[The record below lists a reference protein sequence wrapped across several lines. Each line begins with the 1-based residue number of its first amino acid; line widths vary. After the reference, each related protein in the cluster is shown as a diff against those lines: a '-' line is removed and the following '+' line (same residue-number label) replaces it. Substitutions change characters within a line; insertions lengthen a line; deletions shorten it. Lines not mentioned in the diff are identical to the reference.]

1 MNDFW
6 NTKEVEDSFM
16 GDDGLLHCSLC
27 GGALEVRLPE
37 YNEFFKSDKRPS
49 TCKCREEK
57 IRRDREEHERRE
69 HRQTV
74 ERYKGVC
81 FTDRR
86 MWDWTFEN
94 DDGTVPQMAMAKRYV
109 ENWDKVRQEHIGLL
123 LWGNLG
129 SGKTYMA
136 AAIANALLEQEKK
149 VLMTD
154 FARISNISK
163 FDAEEYVKSLDSYS
177 LLIID
182 DLGAEQDSDFALQNI
197 CNVINRRWTSG
208 KPLIVTTNL
217 DLASLKNVNEQELM
231 FARISDRI
239 LDMCRPIHMQTAESK
254 RVASGKHKHE
264 ILKEIFGK
272 EEPSDGND

>member
-1 MNDFW
+1 M
-6 NTKEVEDSFM
+6 E
-16 GDDGLLHCSLC
+16 L
-27 GGALEVRLPE
+27 
-37 YNEFFKSDKRPS
+37 
-49 TCKCREEK
+49 
-57 IRRDREEHERRE
+57 
-69 HRQTV
+69 V
-74 ERYKGVC
+74 ERNIGVC
-81 FTDRR
+81 FTERR

-163 FDAEEYVKSLDSYS
+163 FDADEYVKSLDSYA

-182 DLGAEQDSDFALQNI
+182 DLGAEQDSEFALQNI
-197 CNVINRRWTSG
+197 GNVINRRWTSG

-217 DLASLKNVNEQELM
+217 DLASIKNVKEQELM

-239 LDMCRPIHMQTAESK
+239 LDMCRPIHMETVESK

-272 EEPSDGND
+272 EEPSDGDD

>member
-1 MNDFW
+1 MNTFW
-6 NTKEVEDSFM
+6 NEREVEDSFM
-16 GDDGLLHCSLC
+16 GEDGLLHCSRC
-27 GGALEVRLPE
+27 GGPLEVRLPE

-86 MWDWTFEN
+86 MWNWTFEN

-123 LWGNLG
+123 LWGDLG

-136 AAIANALLEQEKK
+136 AAIANALLEHEKK